1 MAVHLV
7 GSWQADHVL
16 LDDNAKR
23 EEDRKE
29 LLPGAQAQAQAQ
41 DRILFSFL
49 SFFFFIPGRIRSLER

>member
-29 LLPGAQAQAQAQ
+29 LLPGAQAQ
-41 DRILFSFL
+41 DKILFSFL
-49 SFFFFIPGRIRSLER
+49 SFFFIPGRIRSLER